1 MYVELII
8 KEVEMKIRTKF
19 YDRFH
24 ETLQSPLQMK
34 MNKIRVV
41 QQTGDMNDDKIYFDP
56 GWNKLSGRLWRRLG
70 K

>member
-8 KEVEMKIRTKF
+8 KEVEMKIRTNF

-34 MNKIRVV
+34 MNKIRAV
-41 QQTGDMNDDKIYFDP
+41 QRIGDMNDDKIYFDA
-56 GWNKLSGRLWRRLG
+56 GWNKLFGRLWRGLG

>member
-41 QQTGDMNDDKIYFDP
+41 LLIGDMNDDKIYFDP
-56 GWNKLSGRLWRRLG
+56 GWNKLFGRLWGGLG